1 MTEENDFGF
10 IACTEEELK
19 ITAKVQTTQAP
30 APVVNVDL
38 TNVNSVL
45 SRIEQK
51 MDKVLSMELTELSSA
66 VSEQGSNFQT
76 VLSEIEERISA
87 EKAIS
92 RNKLIEVEGMII
104 PLLNNLMKNPEKEF
118 IKWPNR
124 VEKIP
129 NLGQKYQNLI
139 MYTKY

>member
-19 ITAKVQTTQAP
+19 ITAKVQPTPAP

-38 TNVNSVL
+38 TNVNSAL

-51 MDKVLSMELTELSSA
+51 MDKVLSMEITELSSV

-76 VLSEIEERISA
+76 VLSEIEERITA
-87 EKAIS
+87 EKAVS
-92 RNKLIEVEGMII
+92 RDKLLKLENLII

-124 VEKIP
+124 VEKIQAQV
-129 NLGQKYQNLI
+129 QKVLEI
-139 MYTKY
+139 TRSV

>member
-124 VEKIP
+124 VEKIQAQI
-129 NLGQKYQNLI
+129 QKILQI
-139 MYTKY
+139 TRSV

>member
-19 ITAKVQTTQAP
+19 ITAKVQPTPAP

-38 TNVNSVL
+38 TNANSAL

-51 MDKVLSMELTELSSA
+51 MDKVLSMELTELSSV

-76 VLSEIEERISA
+76 VLSEIEERITA
-87 EKAIS
+87 EKAVS
-92 RNKLIEVEGMII
+92 RDKLLKLENLII

-124 VEKIP
+124 VEKIQAQV
-129 NLGQKYQNLI
+129 QKVLEI
-139 MYTKY
+139 TRSV